1 MKLTRKQLRRLIEAR
16 IKPSM
21 VLPDEYSDLQ
31 PTIDDLAKARSED
44 SMGRQY
50 ADNTFD
56 SIIDPIL
63 GVDDQSAP
71 FSQREFEY
79 DYPMIQDPAF
89 KKGVE
94 DLFEIFMYENKVF
107 ANDIY
112 SETLEGYQELVRDFF
127 TDELPRMSQSPGYF
141 RGNIPASLLHTFKSG
156 KIPYQLTDVIRKIVD
171 PISERIYNEWQ
182 SM

>member
-1 MKLTRKQLRRLIEAR
+1 MKITRKQLRKLIEAR

-21 VLPDEYSDLQ
+21 ILPDEYSDLQ
-31 PTIDDLAKARSED
+31 PTIDALAKGRDED
-44 SMGRQY
+44 RMGRQY
-50 ADNTFD
+50 ADNSFD

-63 GVDDQSAP
+63 GIDDKSAP

-112 SETLEGYQELVRDFF
+112 NETLEDYQELVRDFF
-127 TDELPRMSQSPGYF
+127 IDELPEMAQSAGYF
-141 RGNIPASLLHTFKSG
+141 KGKIPAAIAHTFKS
-156 KIPYQLTDVIRKIVD
+156 KEMPYQLADMIKKIVD
-171 PISERIYNEWQ
+171 PISKRIYDEWQ